1 LVKHLFP
8 VLPQL
13 GGFAGKNLNPAAKL
27 LKTAIASNAYLHHA
41 GAAEIKKTS
50 QPELTG
56 FFMDG
61 AGQA

>member
-1 LVKHLFP
+1 M
-8 VLPQL
+8 PQL